1 MYRLFHQKLFG
12 DAVEADEENRI
23 RMDDLEMREDIQ
35 KAVSSLWEKIYDNN
49 LEECADIDG
58 YWHDFYELFGFDL
71 PDVDVYKRQVWTYPC
86 SFPNS
91 IVSSIYFFTPENTL
105 K

>member
-1 MYRLFHQKLFG
+1 MKEAGIHEGCIEQMYRLFHQKLFG

-35 KAVSSLWEKIYDNN
+35 KAVSSLWEKIDDNN

-71 PDVDVYKRQVWTYPC
+71 PDVDYDADVNIQ
-86 SFPNS
+86 
-91 IVSSIYFFTPENTL
+91 TPIESL